1 MVESPD
7 GSSHDKPPPKDVHI
21 GRVLE
26 VVKANPKSKL
36 CSLQI
41 FGTLL
46 SGMRPIIIVLKL
58 TIWQM
63 SLHKQLDTRS
73 TYVRLDI
80 VNRMTYVGHNLD
92 TMRQSACLVVNP
104 ITVYSYGFLY
114 DCTTVMRP
122 KWPKLAG
129 LAQKICTL

>member
-1 MVESPD
+1 
-7 GSSHDKPPPKDVHI
+7 
-21 GRVLE
+21 
-26 VVKANPKSKL
+26 
-36 CSLQI
+36 
-41 FGTLL
+41 
-46 SGMRPIIIVLKL
+46 MRPVIIVLKL

-73 TYVRLDI
+73 TYVRLDNSI
-80 VNRMTYVGHNLD
+80 IYVGYNLD
-92 TMRQSACLVVNP
+92 TMQQSAWLVVNQ